1 VPILQDI
8 DRGRRRLGRQV
19 HRICKSDDTKL
30 TNVGLSS
37 SDSRRGAE
45 EIAVS
50 KASNLES
57 SARTH
62 SLYGPP
68 SSRYTVQT
76 SGDGAPSGYRREGN
90 YYVPVT
96 SAQQPVSTQPSNYG
110 DSAPPGYRRE
120 GNYYVPITSDQQPV
134 STQPSNHGDGAP
146 PGYRGEGNYYVPI
159 TSDQQPVS
167 TQPSNRG
174 DGAPPGYRRE
184 GNYYV
189 PISSAQKPTRS
200 QPSTY
205 GSTNSTGPLPQ
216 PIRMENN
223 RDPRDLLR
231 NLRDPRDPRDPR
243 DSKASTKIQD
253 YPLDPRYAYPSPA
266 ATMTGS
272 VISYNRSVVSQIP
285 R

>member
-1 VPILQDI
+1 MPILQDI

-120 GNYYVPITSDQQPV
+120 GNYYVPI
-134 STQPSNHGDGAP
+134 
-146 PGYRGEGNYYVPI
+146 
-159 TSDQQPVS
+159 
-167 TQPSNRG
+167 
-174 DGAPPGYRRE
+174 
-184 GNYYV
+184 
-189 PISSAQKPTRS
+189 SSAQKPTRS

>member
-1 VPILQDI
+1 MPILQDI

-76 SGDGAPSGYRREGN
+76 S
-90 YYVPVT
+90 
-96 SAQQPVSTQPSNYG
+96 
-110 DSAPPGYRRE
+110 
-120 GNYYVPITSDQQPV
+120 
-134 STQPSNHGDGAP
+134 
-146 PGYRGEGNYYVPI
+146 
-159 TSDQQPVS
+159 
-167 TQPSNRG
+167 G